1 MLLLQ
6 CHDGVKGTVNMLMN
20 LGTKCYWGLP
30 TCIYPDLPMEAMC
43 CASNSVT
50 HSDQTAED
58 SCYDVPA
65 LQNLTE
71 PKKPL
76 IECVSIFCV

>member
-1 MLLLQ
+1 MSWWL
-6 CHDGVKGTVNMLMN
+6 KGTVNMLMN

-30 TCIYPDLPMEAMC
+30 ACIYLDLPKEAMC
-43 CASNSVT
+43 CARNSVT
-50 HSDQTAED
+50 HFDQTTED

-71 PKKPL
+71 PKKPK

>member
-1 MLLLQ
+1 
-6 CHDGVKGTVNMLMN
+6 
-20 LGTKCYWGLP
+20 
-30 TCIYPDLPMEAMC
+30 MEAMR

-50 HSDQTAED
+50 HSDQMVED

-71 PKKPL
+71 PKKPQ